1 VKVTQ
6 TPIEGVLLI
15 EPRVFGDARGFFT
28 ETFHAPRYA
37 EAGLTAPFV
46 QDNWSRSKRG
56 TLRGLHFQLPRE
68 QGKLVMV
75 TRGTVFDVVADVR
88 KGSPTFGKWY
98 GTELSET
105 PFRQLWVP
113 PGFAHGFCVLSEEAD
128 FLYKCTEVFVPA
140 DEQAIAW
147 NDPDLN
153 ISWPVKAPTVSARD
167 QAAPL
172 LKDAKVL
179 PQWSPK

>member
-1 VKVTQ
+1 MKVTQ
-6 TPIEGVLLI
+6 SPLAGVLVI
-15 EPRVFGDARGFFT
+15 DPTVHRDERGFFI
-28 ETFHAPRYA
+28 ETYHEARYV
-37 EAGLTAPFV
+37 EAGITQPFV
-46 QDNWSRSKRG
+46 QDNWSRSKKG

-75 TRGTVFDVVADVR
+75 TRGTVFDVVVDVR

-98 GTELSET
+98 GTELSEA

-113 PGFAHGFCVLSEEAD
+113 PGLAHGFCVLSDEAD
-128 FLYKCTEVFVPA
+128 FLYKCTEVYVPS

-147 NDPDLN
+147 NDPALA
-153 ISWPVKAPTVSARD
+153 ISWPVTSPVVSPKD

-172 LKDAKVL
+172 LIDAKVL